1 MQMGKIVIPIII
13 VIIVAALVAY
23 LSQQGAQ
30 APKTGPT
37 ATSSPTA
44 SPPASAT
51 TTTQQTSPSPSQTQR
66 VLKIGCLF
74 DLTGGTADVGVPWSY
89 GAKSA
94 IDAIN
99 NGELTELKKLGITL
113 QCVERDYGY
122 KIPEAQAAY
131 EYFKQQGV
139 VAIIGWGTGDTLALA
154 PQINK
159 DGIPYF
165 SGSYTLSL
173 VKNPY
178 NFYTMASYHEAAAAG
193 VVFVKQYFEKAGA
206 SPKMALLYPNVP
218 YGLEPLPAIR
228 EEAKRQ
234 GVAICAEEVVELTAV
249 SADEQVARV
258 RDKCGDAVAIWY
270 GGTVSAGSV
279 IIKSAYKLGLS
290 KAIFIYNIWG
300 ANEAT
305 SKLLGPDITKW
316 VGGRLFRVTSALM
329 IDDVKKLA
337 QSGDREASLMVGYI
351 NKIGTVTEPFIR
363 GWHAAYILAKGIEYA
378 VKNGKEPTS
387 ENIKWALEN
396 MPEVKTSYAAPVKY
410 MAGDHRPTTTVY
422 IYQMNSDGT
431 WQKVTEITLPRGNL
445 ADDLARYGVKQ

>member
-1 MQMGKIVIPIII
+1 MRLGKVVIPIII
-13 VIIVAALVAY
+13 IVIIIAVALVAY
-23 LSQQGAQ
+23 LSQQGA
-30 APKTGPT
+30 P
-37 ATSSPTA
+37 
-44 SPPASAT
+44 
-51 TTTQQTSPSPSQTQR
+51 TTTQQISPSPSPQVQK

-74 DLTGGTADVGVPWSY
+74 DLTGPTADVGVPWSY
-89 GAKSA
+89 GVKSA

-99 NGELTELKKLGITL
+99 NGELAELKKLGITL
-113 QCVERDYGY
+113 QCIERDYGY
-122 KIPEAQAAY
+122 KVPEAQAAY

-139 VAIIGWGTGDTLALA
+139 VAIVGWGTGDTLALA

-159 DGIPYF
+159 DGIPYV
-165 SGSYTLSL
+165 SASYTLSL

-178 NFYTMASYHEAAAAG
+178 NFFTMASYHEAAAAG
-193 VVFVKQYFEKAGA
+193 VVFVKQYFEKMGT

-234 GVAICAEEVVELTAV
+234 GVEICAEEVVELTAV
-249 SADEQVARV
+249 SADEQITRV
-258 RDKCGDAVAIWY
+258 RDKCGETVAIWH
-270 GGTVSAGSV
+270 GGTVSPGSV

-300 ANEAT
+300 ADEAT
-305 SKLLGPDITKW
+305 SKLVGPDITKW

-329 IDDVKKLA
+329 IDDVRKLA
-337 QSGDREASLMVGYI
+337 QSGDREASLIVSYI
-351 NKIGTVTEPFIR
+351 NKIGMLTDPFIR
-363 GWHAAYILAKGIEYA
+363 GWHAAYMLARGIEYA
-378 VKNGKEPTS
+378 VKNGKEPTG

-422 IYQMNSDGT
+422 VYQMNSDGT
-431 WQKVTEITLPRGNL
+431 WQKVTEIALPRGNL